1 MPNIED
7 AITYELKRE
16 IADRY
21 FGFRKLIEED
31 KLSLAE
37 QIRQHTLILEKRISF
52 DLIRIYILLKDDEL
66 IKNFQTL
73 AGIDGQLFYDP
84 YLTESPTIR
93 QRVFEKITFRG
104 LTRKGRLKNAI
115 LDSYERLATNI
126 GQYAESFEELVDDQ
140 ETISEE
146 IKLFYKKNDLS
157 SILGFLRSLGEFNTR
172 GPLQGGVEHNI
183 GEKLEKKLHIQPPS
197 PVEQFLPI
205 ISLPAPLLTIKKE
218 LKVIINKA
226 YKKNKVTIH
235 QHVTANSFFR
245 KKSLI
250 GKTQQ

>member
-1 MPNIED
+1 MIYTQINWDYIRNSKGKLTGIISVISD
-7 AITYELKRE
+7 ITKR
-16 IADRY
+16 
-21 FGFRKLIEED
+21 K
-31 KLSLAE
+31 KAE
-37 QIRQHTLILEKRISF
+37 KGR
-52 DLIRIYILLKDDEL
+52 
-66 IKNFQTL
+66 
-73 AGIDGQLFYDP
+73 
-84 YLTESPTIR
+84 
-93 QRVFEKITFRG
+93 EKI
-104 LTRKGRLKNAI
+104 LKA
-115 LDSYERLATNI
+115 
-126 GQYAESFEELVDDQ
+126 LVDDQ